1 MSKSYKNRPLPHAS
15 VQELPTVTATALKNS
30 IADVFDQVAA
40 GGAIAITRHDK
51 PRAVMLS
58 VEAYEALK
66 TPPLPGLDAIQ
77 AEYHEMFRQM
87 QEPAQR
93 AGMTRLFEATSE
105 ELGEAALKAC
115 RQTKLSKSL

>member
-1 MSKSYKNRPLPHAS
+1 M
-15 VQELPTVTATALKNS
+15 TATALKNS

-93 AGMTRLFEATSE
+93 AGAEKAFNATRE
-105 ELGEAALKAC
+105 ELGEAAFQAA
-115 RQTKLSKSL
+115 KLD